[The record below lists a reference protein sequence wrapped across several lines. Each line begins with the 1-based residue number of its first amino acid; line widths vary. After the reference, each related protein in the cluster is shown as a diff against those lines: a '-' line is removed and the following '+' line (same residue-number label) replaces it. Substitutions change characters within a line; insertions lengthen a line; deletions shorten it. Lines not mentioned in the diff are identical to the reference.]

1 MSSINNNPGAAIALQ
16 MLSKNRIE
24 KEDVQDDV
32 STGKAV
38 NTAKDNA
45 ALWAISEVMEN
56 DIGGFEAA
64 SRTLS
69 IGEATVAVASAGA
82 EQITNVL
89 EDMKVLAIQAQ
100 SGVADFGMIEEQMA
114 AKSEQINSIV
124 GSAQFNGVNLLAT
137 DTDGN
142 GGTGLTVPTA
152 LNRQGGGPATLST
165 MTAETVNFEGDAAFN
180 LSGRTAIT
188 DAASARTALD
198 EINGFLDFAI
208 NGAAKLGSDAAQ
220 MQEQNEFLHKLN
232 DTTKQGLGE
241 IRDAKLDESASRL
254 VALDAQQQLG
264 LSGLNIANAN
274 PAVLGKLFG

>member
-124 GSAQFNGVNLLAT
+124 GSAQ
-137 DTDGN
+137 
-142 GGTGLTVPTA
+142 
-152 LNRQGGGPATLST
+152 RPA
-165 MTAETVNFEGDAAFN
+165 
-180 LSGRTAIT
+180 
-188 DAASARTALD
+188 
-198 EINGFLDFAI
+198 
-208 NGAAKLGSDAAQ
+208 
-220 MQEQNEFLHKLN
+220 
-232 DTTKQGLGE
+232 
-241 IRDAKLDESASRL
+241 
-254 VALDAQQQLG
+254 
-264 LSGLNIANAN
+264 
-274 PAVLGKLFG
+274 P